1 MGVLNTQRF
10 KYVHANFFQRTFSEN
25 FSKKIENF
33 FRKLFK
39 ALKPEQVSKINQDVV
54 RVLW

>member
-1 MGVLNTQRF
+1 MGVLNKQRF

-39 ALKPEQVSKINQDVV
+39 ATKTRASL
-54 RVLW
+54 